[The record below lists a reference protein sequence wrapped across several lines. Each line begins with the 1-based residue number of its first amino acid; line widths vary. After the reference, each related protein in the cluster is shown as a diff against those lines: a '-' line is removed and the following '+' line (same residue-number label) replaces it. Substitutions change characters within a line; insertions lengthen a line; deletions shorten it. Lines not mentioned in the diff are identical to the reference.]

1 MFLDKKSKFFLLNY
15 KSKSN
20 IIETMEKS
28 SKEKIE
34 LIKQSFEL
42 KHSKKYKEALVLLY
56 KALEYDDIQE
66 DNVELLSQIGQ
77 LHILLGNYDR
87 ALDEFQRALVID
99 KHHTFSIQ
107 KSFEIYFFQK
117 QYTKALI
124 TAQKLCEE
132 DKNPVSYYFYLK
144 TLVQLEKYQDAMEV
158 FNALSEDI
166 KLDTDI
172 LYLISTISEG
182 EKKELLLKRIIELD
196 ETNEQAN
203 LDLAEIAF
211 NKCDWDEVVNCCLNL
226 NENHP
231 IALYYLGVI
240 ESTKCNHTRALELFL
255 KAIRYDNDTHDFYL
269 NLAKTYIDIS
279 FFSQALLALKKS
291 INYSLVKNDFT
302 NLDEKYFLSG
312 WILIKQNQPQKA
324 AINLNSIRKDSQ
336 FYNIAQI
343 LIQTVNLKKQNLS
356 TAKHTLEKYLKDESD
371 NLFLLDALGAV
382 YKELKLYKQAIDIYT
397 KAYELYPDSIFY
409 VLEIIDLLI
418 DDKKYDDSIALIE
431 KHIVKHKNC
440 ASLYN
445 SLARIHYR
453 KRELEEALA
462 AMNTYL
468 KLDNNNPES
477 YYFRGLILNDLSR
490 FEEGKNSIYEAIR
503 TNPTVA
509 KYYSQMARSYQG
521 LNDFNSAL
529 LYAKEALEIKPDE
542 INYKKQLY
550 DIAVSIGDKE
560 QIKFYEK
567 QLKRSESI
575 FKRFRR

>member
-1 MFLDKKSKFFLLNY
+1 MEN
-15 KSKSN
+15 SN
-20 IIETMEKS
+20 
-28 SKEKIE
+28 KEKIE

-56 KALEYDDIQE
+56 KALEYDDVQE

-87 ALDEFQRALVID
+87 ALEEFQKALAID

-107 KSFEIYFFQK
+107 KCFEIYFFQK
-117 QYTKALI
+117 QYQKALLV
-124 TAQKLCEE
+124 AQKLCEE
-132 DKNPVSYYFYLK
+132 DKNPVSYYFYFK
-144 TLVQLEKYQDAMEV
+144 TLIELDKKDDV
-158 FNALSEDI
+158 FEIFNSLDEDI

-172 LYLISTISEG
+172 LYLIASISAPER
-182 EKKELLLKRIIELD
+182 KKLLLKKIVELD

-211 NKCDWDEVVNCCLNL
+211 NECNWDEVISCCLNL
-226 NENHP
+226 DDKNP

-240 ESTKCNHTRALELFL
+240 ESTKCNHSKALELFL
-255 KAIRYDNDTHDFYL
+255 KAIKYDNDTHDFYL

-324 AINLNSIRKDSQ
+324 AINLNSIKKSSC

-356 TAKHTLEKYLKDESD
+356 TAKNTLEKYLKDESD

-382 YKELKLYKQAIDIYT
+382 YKELKLYKKAIEIYT
-397 KAYELYPDSIFY
+397 KAYELYPDSVFY

-418 DDKKYDDSIALIE
+418 DDKKYDEAIKLIE

-453 KRELEEALA
+453 KKEYLEALE
-462 AMNTYL
+462 AMNIYL

-477 YYFRGLILNDLSR
+477 YYFKGLILNDLSR
-490 FEEGKNSIYEAIR
+490 FEEARKSIYEAIR
-503 TNPTVA
+503 TNPTIA

-521 LNDFNSAL
+521 LNDYNSAL

-550 DIAVSIGDKE
+550 EIAVLIGDKD

-575 FKRFRR
+575 FKRFRK